1 VSRRIVEMRVAAIS
15 RRCAPRA
22 ATMPRRRDVLEA
34 ATVSPSFF
42 RPSTVRCGVG
52 VYIDIPESLMIINS
66 CYRMKEIGGG

>member
-1 VSRRIVEMRVAAIS
+1 M
-15 RRCAPRA
+15 
-22 ATMPRRRDVLEA
+22 LEA

-66 CYRMKEIGGG
+66 CYRMKEVGGG